1 MGAVFLLLRAIGGGV
16 LCLFATWV
24 GILVVHLW
32 RVNNYSSRS
41 GVTGLGASAGGWS
54 FLLHSPLVVTLLS
67 IAFGVGFYVVVQ
79 WSSRS

>member
-1 MGAVFLLLRAIGGGV
+1 MGAVFLLIRAIGGGV

-32 RVNNYSSRS
+32 GIKSYSSRS
-41 GVTGLGASAGGWS
+41 GVTGLGATAGGWN
-54 FLLHSPLVVTLLS
+54 FLLHSPLVVILLS
-67 IAFGVGFYVVVQ
+67 IAFGVGFYAVVQ